1 MKKRSL
7 LIVSVILLVSLLSS
21 MLCVSV
27 SAAGET
33 EISTADQLK
42 AVANNLSGSYK
53 LTADIDLGGE
63 AWTPI
68 GNSDT
73 PFTGTF
79 DGNGH
84 TVSNFTITADETYG
98 KNSAGFFG
106 YSNGGTIKNLRIAN
120 ATITTSYSAY
130 VGAVLGY
137 QLSEVAGR
145 ISSCVV
151 ASDVTLIA
159 DGAHCEQLKIGGIVG
174 ESRYLLEYCENN
186 ATVTVKKSINGNPD
200 DLDSSGK
207 QRYTNKC
214 YAGGIAGT
222 AIGTVKYCIN
232 NGNVT
237 VEDYDGKKSGWYT
250 FAAGVLGGTNPWG
263 ELTSVIQ
270 GCINNGTI
278 TNSISSLNVTAG
290 AGGVVGNTY
299 GGNAAFTARTVK
311 DCFNFGDVESNEVG
325 QIIGHCGNSDPHKG
339 AVTCENNVGI
349 ANHDPM
355 CGNISDDLLLSA
367 TNQVGVRGD
376 TAENMKASDTY
387 KNIITMMENNML
399 FDLSDMPA
407 PATPANPPSTD
418 DTNNNDSSGEDDET
432 TDNEDETTKAP
443 VTTEAPTA
451 DSTPTTDAA
460 DEANGGCGSTV
471 SAFGALAILSIL
483 GTAVICKKKD

>member
-7 LIVSVILLVSLLSS
+7 LVISVILLVSLLSS
-21 MLCVSV
+21 LLCVSV

-42 AVANNLSGSYK
+42 AVANNLGGSYK
-53 LTADIDLGGE
+53 LTADIDLGGI

-84 TVSNFTITADETYG
+84 TVSNFTVTADETYG

-137 QLSEVAGR
+137 QADQAMGR
-145 ISSCVV
+145 ISGCVV
-151 ASDVTLIA
+151 ASDVNVIA
-159 DGAHCEQLKIGGIVG
+159 DGAHCEQLKIGGVVG
-174 ESRYLLEYCENN
+174 YSHFLVEYCENN
-186 ATVTVKKSINGNPD
+186 ATVTVKKTLNGNPD
-200 DLDSSGK
+200 DFDNNGNK
-207 QRYTNKC
+207 RYTNKC
-214 YAGGIAGT
+214 YAGGVIGG

-250 FAAGVLGGTNPWG
+250 FASGVIGEINPWQ
-263 ELTSVIQ
+263 ELIAVVQ
-270 GCINNGTI
+270 GCINNGKV
-278 TNSISSLNVTAG
+278 TNVISSLATQAG

-299 GGNAAFTARTVK
+299 GGNADFDARIVK
-311 DCFNFGDVESNEVG
+311 DCFNFGEVICDRETG
-325 QIIGHCGNSDPHKG
+325 QIIGHCGNSDPHLG
-339 AVTCENNVGI
+339 ATTSENNMGI
-349 ANHDPM
+349 ANLSPM
-355 CGNISDDLLLSA
+355 CGNIADEMLG
-367 TNQVGVRGD
+367 GVRVD

-387 KNIITMMENNML
+387 KNIITMMGNNML

-407 PATPANPPSTD
+407 PAVPTTPPSGDDGNNENNGGTPNEDGGNTD
-418 DTNNNDSSGEDDET
+418 DKEKV
-432 TDNEDETTKAP
+432 TTKAP
-443 VTTEAPTA
+443 QTTETPTA
-451 DSTPTTDAA
+451 DSNTDNDAA
-460 DEANGGCGSTV
+460 DKAEGGCGSAV